1 MKKVLSIDGG
11 GIRGIIPAIILAEL
25 ENRLGKPI
33 AELFDLIAGTS
44 TGGVLAVGLTKPDSS
59 NPVGDSL
66 PEANRSQYEAK
77 ELVKMYREKGDRIF
91 YEPLHERFT
100 KTDDLLRPKYL
111 SVGRDEILE
120 EYLGNVKIEK
130 ALTSVLLTSY
140 DIELRMPVFF
150 VSDRSSESMG
160 ESFRKIGSGFT
171 MKQAAM
177 APTFFEPYHL
187 PTIQTQSGFYTL
199 VDGGVVANNPTSLAI
214 MEAIIS
220 SKKAGEKLDI
230 DEILVVSLG
239 TGSLCRRY
247 PYQEAR
253 NWGLISWAEPI
264 VSILMDAN
272 SESVASQ
279 LEQLLPP
286 IQGYP
291 KKYYRFQVPLTE
303 ANDDMDDAS
312 PENIKKLEKLA
323 HQLVAEKHYEIDSL
337 CELLK

>member
-1 MKKVLSIDGG
+1 MKILSIDGG
-11 GIRGIIPAIILAEL
+11 GIRGIIPAIILAEI

-44 TGGVLAVGLTKPDSS
+44 TGGILAVGLTKPYPL
-59 NPVGDSL
+59 NPQQ
-66 PEANRSQYEAK
+66 PQYDAED
-77 ELVKMYREKGDRIF
+77 LVKMYREEGDRIF

-100 KTDDLLRPKYL
+100 KVDDLMKPKY
-111 SVGRDEILE
+111 SSAGRGEILE
-120 EYLGNVKIEK
+120 EYLRDVTLEK
-130 ALTSVLLTSY
+130 ALTSVMLTSY
-140 DIELRMPVFF
+140 DIELRMPIFF
-150 VSDRSSESMG
+150 VSDRSSEIIG
-160 ESFRKIGSGFT
+160 EGFRKIGTGFT

-177 APTFFEPYHL
+177 ATSAAPTFFEPYHL
-187 PTIQTQSGFYTL
+187 PTVQAKSGFYTL

-214 MEAIIS
+214 METIIS
-220 SKKAGEKLDI
+220 SKKAGDKLDI

-239 TGSLCRRY
+239 TGSLTRRY
-247 PYQEAR
+247 PYEEAR

-264 VSILMDAN
+264 VNILMDVN

-286 IQGYP
+286 MQGYP

-312 PENIKKLEKLA
+312 PKNIKNLEKLA
-323 HQLVAEKHYEIDSL
+323 HQLIAEKHYEIDSL
-337 CELLK
+337 CEMLK